1 MKRAAALSVASL
13 AVLAAV
19 AACSGATG
27 DPIAPGDDASAPGPA
42 VDGSTPPGEPPGAEE
57 DAAADEDAAPA
68 EDDAAIDGGG
78 GDGGDGG
85 SGACPLPRAWLDATE
100 GTGYAM
106 DGAVFTVA
114 NFPMSFGTTEVIK
127 GMGQDETLLW
137 LTKKSGAAFLKS
149 EHLKVGGCVTSS
161 AIVRCAADEYH
172 VALTAGSPATVVAYL
187 TQVHNAKFGYGTF
200 DLVKLDPFSGAKLRE
215 ARVPMP
221 IGGAPPEVHATAA
234 KATGYDVV
242 VVGSAKGSFTG
253 ETGTGEYYRATYK
266 GFLAPTCTPA
276 AAAVAPDTFERAA
289 APYAL

>member
-13 AVLAAV
+13 AVVAAV
-19 AACSGATG
+19 AACSGSTG
-27 DPIAPGDDASAPGPA
+27 DPIAPGDDASVPGPGLDA
-42 VDGSTPPGEPPGAEE
+42 STAPGEPPPDGQ
-57 DAAADEDAAPA
+57 DAASDDGSSPVDEDGSV
-68 EDDAAIDGGG
+68 DGGG

-85 SGACPLPRAWLDATE
+85 TGACPLPRAWLDATE
-100 GTGYAM
+100 GTGYAV

-114 NFPMSFGTTEVIK
+114 NFPMSFATTEIIK

-149 EHLKVGGCVTSS
+149 EYVKVGGCVTSS

-172 VALTAGSPATVVAYL
+172 VALTDGAPATVVAYL
-187 TQVHNAKFGYGTF
+187 TQVHNAKFGYGVF

-215 ARVPMP
+215 GRVPAP
-221 IGGAPPEVHATAA
+221 VGGAPPEVHATAA

-242 VVGSAKGSFTG
+242 VVGEAKGSFTG
-253 ETGTGEYYRATYK
+253 ETGTGAYYRATYK

-276 AAAVAPDTFERAA
+276 AAAVTPDTFERAE
-289 APYAL
+289 APFAL